1 MQRLS
6 LNRQAFP
13 RLIIIVSI
21 PLALTGF
28 LWVTRANDITLS
40 QFLLSLVLALLPWQ
54 AYTRWREG
62 GRDELPLFAIIAA
75 MYFLYYAVPLF
86 WGDLTITS
94 DYRWKYD
101 LSSESI
107 TAALAMA
114 AGGVC
119 CLWAG
124 MRCDLGRWRL
134 PYALT
139 HLSLKPSRLNY
150 IRFILVVGS
159 LLSFTDLST
168 YTLGAGGRLAIVL
181 LMSMVPLLAFAILF
195 RRYLRHDAQT
205 IDKLLI
211 AGFLITRF
219 LSGMSSG
226 WLGVFTSILVICA
239 SLYVAERK
247 RVPRLSLLV
256 VVAFTLFFQVGKDD
270 FRKNYWVERVPPAG
284 RIERLT
290 FWVDT
295 SFEKWNEVITNPGAA
310 TLRETI
316 SPSVN
321 RLSLLNQ
328 TANVIDKTPNVV
340 PYQYGRLYSYM
351 LITLIP
357 RFVWPDKPSV
367 NDANQY
373 YQVAY
378 GLTSE
383 ENLNAVSIAV
393 GVLTEGYMN
402 FGWFG
407 AMGIMFLLGIFFDFY
422 QRVLLSK
429 ESGVLLTALGIVLL
443 PQFMSIES
451 QMAQYLGGII
461 QQIIFTLV
469 IMIPALQFRR
479 KAPAVKVP
487 VLQYADK

>member
-1 MQRLS
+1 MT
-6 LNRQAFP
+6 P
-13 RLIIIVSI
+13 
-21 PLALTGF
+21 
-28 LWVTRANDITLS
+28 
-40 QFLLSLVLALLPWQ
+40 
-54 AYTRWREG
+54 
-62 GRDELPLFAIIAA
+62 
-75 MYFLYYAVPLF
+75 M
-86 WGDLTITS
+86 
-94 DYRWKYD
+94 
-101 LSSESI
+101 
-107 TAALAMA
+107 
-114 AGGVC
+114 
-119 CLWAG
+119 
-124 MRCDLGRWRL
+124 
-134 PYALT
+134 
-139 HLSLKPSRLNY
+139 
-150 IRFILVVGS
+150 
-159 LLSFTDLST
+159 
-168 YTLGAGGRLAIVL
+168 
-181 LMSMVPLLAFAILF
+181 
-195 RRYLRHDAQT
+195 
-205 IDKLLI
+205 
-211 AGFLITRF
+211 
-219 LSGMSSG
+219 
-226 WLGVFTSILVICA
+226 
-239 SLYVAERK
+239 
-247 RVPRLSLLV
+247 
-256 VVAFTLFFQVGKDD
+256 
-270 FRKNYWVERVPPAG
+270 
-284 RIERLT
+284 
-290 FWVDT
+290 
-295 SFEKWNEVITNPGAA
+295 
-310 TLRETI
+310 

-402 FGWFG
+402 FGWLG
-407 AMGIMFLLGIFFDFY
+407 AMGVMFLLGIFFDFY

-479 KAPAVKVP
+479 KAPTVKVP
-487 VLQYADK
+487 LLQYADK